1 MCGRYFF
8 DLSSNELKSY
18 YDHVVLN
25 ATAKHIRLGFDEIF
39 PTNYIVTLGLN
50 HDSKVVPGITQW
62 GFQGF
67 NLGQLMIN
75 ARSETV
81 EEKKTFS
88 KSFRETRCV
97 IPVSGCYE
105 WDSEKRKLLFTA
117 GESNVFYLG
126 GFYRVHTTGAGFE
139 TESTIMTTKPNDSVA
154 PIHDRMPLIIK
165 RDHIKEW
172 ITDLDFARNYLTTDM
187 PELKCTEAQK

>member
-1 MCGRYFF
+1 
-8 DLSSNELKSY
+8 
-18 YDHVVLN
+18 
-25 ATAKHIRLGFDEIF
+25 
-39 PTNYIVTLGLN
+39 
-50 HDSKVVPGITQW
+50 
-62 GFQGF
+62 
-67 NLGQLMIN
+67 MIN

-97 IPVSGCYE
+97 IPVSGFYE

-126 GFYRVHTTGAGFE
+126 GFYHVHKTGAGFE
-139 TESTIMTTKPNDSVA
+139 TESIIMTTKSNDSVA

-187 PELKCTEAQK
+187 PELKCTEATK